1 MFPRFFDFDGRQGA
15 ARILFLAIA
24 LVFTL
29 QPLGAQELSFS
40 TENDLFTNSSTPDDL
55 YTFSLAAAVEL
66 GEYRVAL
73 RENAFTDRVAGL
85 RFDETYLGVSRAL
98 PSRAGWR
105 WRAEAGLARVGRGL
119 FGQGTQNAVH
129 RLIGSDEVELRYL
142 ATSLHPRVALQ
153 GERWYWVGG
162 GLELAPIFEA
172 EAVPGLRYHATAGAR
187 ARCQPASRFYL
198 DLLIGMRWDHVALDA
213 LAPHIEPSGAVA
225 KLEAVVAGRVVVSWS
240 VNEYGDEREH
250 VGLAYRIRVDRD
262 EASR

>member
-15 ARILFLAIA
+15 ARILLLAVA
-24 LVFTL
+24 LVFAL

-66 GEYRVAL
+66 GDYRVAL
-73 RENAFTDRVAGL
+73 RENAFTDRAAGR

-98 PSRAGWR
+98 PSRGGWR
-105 WRAEAGLARVGRGL
+105 FRAEAGLARVGRGL

-129 RLIGSDEVELRYL
+129 RLIGSDQVELRYL

-153 GERWYWVGG
+153 GERWYWVGSG
-162 GLELAPIFEA
+162 FELAPTFEA

-187 ARCQPASRFYL
+187 ARWQPASRLYL
-198 DLLIGMRWDHVALDA
+198 DLLVGLRWDHVALDV
-213 LAPHIEPSGAVA
+213 LAPHIEASGAVA
-225 KLEAVVAGRVVVSWS
+225 KLEAVVAERVVVSWS
-240 VNEYGDEREH
+240 LNEYGDKREH

-262 EASR
+262 EAAR